1 MRLGTPVIGNTCTG
15 LPPQSQKTP
24 LSNDLDASSPVS
36 AGQRIPALSNTD
48 GLSHTPLYETHRML
62 DARMAPFAGWE
73 MPVQYTGIL
82 EEANSVRTN
91 AGLFDVSHMGR
102 LELTGGAAAD
112 LLDAVLSVNVPKMR
126 RGRARYNVVCNEE
139 GGIIDDGI
147 VYRRGEQKFLLIP
160 NAANTGAVL
169 DCLAGMSP
177 APDQVRIEN
186 VTSQYA
192 MIAHQGPRATEM
204 LQPLT
209 DVDLSTVRPFA
220 AVDTRVA
227 GANAYLARTGYT
239 GEDGYELIVPSE
251 AATGIWNE
259 LMDRGATPCGLGA
272 RDVLRL
278 EAGLLLHGND
288 MDTSVNP
295 YEAGLER
302 FVDPDRDAYL
312 AGPALRRIRDRGV
325 TRKLAGF
332 NMVERGI
339 ARHGYAITDGKKVI
353 GRVTSGGPSPTLD
366 RNIGLGYV
374 PTALATPGS
383 RIYVEIRGRPVA
395 AEVTSLPFY
404 IRSRSA

>member
-1 MRLGTPVIGNTCTG
+1 MR
-15 LPPQSQKTP
+15 
-24 LSNDLDASSPVS
+24 
-36 AGQRIPALSNTD
+36 
-48 GLSHTPLYETHRML
+48 HTPLIETHRAL
-62 DARMAPFAGWE
+62 GARMAPFAGWE
-73 MPVQYTGIL
+73 MPVQYTSIL
-82 EEANSVRTN
+82 EEANSVRTD

-102 LELTGGAAAD
+102 LELTGPAAAD
-112 LLDAVLSVNVPKMR
+112 LLDTVLSVNVPKMR
-126 RGRARYNVVCNEE
+126 QGRARYNVVCTEE

-147 VYRRGEQKFLLIP
+147 VYRRGEQEFLLIP

-169 DCLAGMSP
+169 DLLAARSP
-177 APDQVRIEN
+177 GPDTVRIEN

-192 MIAHQGPRATEM
+192 MIAHQGPRAAEM

-209 DVDLSTVRPFA
+209 EVDLSTVRPFGA
-220 AVDTRVA
+220 TDTRIA
-227 GANAYLARTGYT
+227 DTDAYVARTGYT

-251 AATGIWNE
+251 AATAIWKE
-259 LMDRGATPCGLGA
+259 LMHRGATPCGLGA

-312 AGPALRRIRDRGV
+312 AGPALRRIRDQGV
-325 TRKLAGF
+325 TRTLVGF

-339 ARHGYAITDGKKVI
+339 ARHGYAITDGQNVI
-353 GRVTSGGPSPTLD
+353 GTVTSGGPSPTLD

-374 PTALATPGS
+374 PTGHAAHGS
-383 RIYVEIRGRPVA
+383 RIYVEIRGRPIA
-395 AEVTSLPFY
+395 AEVTTLPFY
-404 IRSRSA
+404 ARSRGA